1 MSAGHPGRVQTPEQ
15 YLDGLDPDRR
25 EVLAAVQGVVQDAMP
40 PGYEQSVEFGML
52 SWAVPLARF
61 PDTYN
66 GRPLGDVAL
75 AAQKRHFSLFLMGLY
90 TSAERELAFRERW
103 TADGRRLDMG
113 KACLRFRRV
122 DDLDLALV
130 AEAVASTGVDEYLEL
145 YARARP

>member
-75 AAQKRHFSLFLMGLY
+75 AAQKRHFSLSLMGLY
-90 TSAERELAFRERW
+90 ASAERELAFRERW